1 MPLRSP
7 TLRHHQGMSTFR
19 IRYARPDDVPE
30 IFAMVCELAE
40 YEKAR
45 HEVQSSEGLFAEALF
60 CDEPA
65 VWCSILEHHIDDSP
79 PQDDD
84 GWEVAGMAIWFR
96 NFFTWTAKHSIYLD
110 DLYVREQYRGLGYG
124 KALLQHLAQICVE
137 RGYPRLDWWVL
148 DWNPAVDFYRRI
160 GAISMDDWTVN
171 RLTGPALER
180 LASGRFDD
188 TGDPEA
194 V

>member
-1 MPLRSP
+1 
-7 TLRHHQGMSTFR
+7 MSGYR
-19 IRYARPDDVPE
+19 IRGARPDDVRE

-40 YEKAR
+40 YERAR
-45 HEVQSSEGLFAEALF
+45 HEVQSSEALFTEALF
-60 CDEPA
+60 CEQPA
-65 VWCSILEHHIDDSP
+65 AWCSILEHRCA
-79 PQDDD
+79 D
-84 GWEVAGMAIWFR
+84 GWVVAGMAVWFL

-124 KALLQHLAQICVE
+124 KALLQHLASICVE

-160 GAISMDDWTVN
+160 GAVPMDEWTVN

-180 LASGRFDD
+180 LARGDFDD
-188 TGDPEA
+188 SGDPEA